1 MRVKNYKAFV
11 ENFIILFLGATTS
24 FSLPPYNYWLLNF
37 LTFSLLFIILFIN
50 KLKNPKIFFL
60 YGYIFGFGYFIS
72 SLYWIPLSLVYDE
85 NFKFLIPIAIIIIP
99 GFLSLFFALAF
110 LIFKIFFD
118 QNRIFA
124 NILIFSLVL
133 GFMEYLRGMI
143 LSGFPWNLFAFSFS
157 ANLEFLQINS
167 QIGVYAFNTFLIT
180 IFVLPAMFFLKNKKI
195 DFYGLVFV
203 LALILSNYIYGY
215 VKLQNFK
222 NLKAEDLTSE
232 IKILSTNIPISRFYS
247 NSDDEQILI
256 KLINLSNPTPD
267 EKILFIWPE
276 GIIPNT
282 NLKSLKNEYE
292 YLFEQSFSKNHKII
306 LGVNDDEK
314 KNEERIFY
322 NTFSVIDN
330 KVNVVFKY
338 NKNKLVPFGEFLPL
352 EIILSKFGLKSL
364 TNNYQSYSSGTER
377 NLFNDIDNSKIKIL
391 PLICY
396 EIIYSG
402 QLSEDNNYD
411 FIVNLSED
419 GWFGDSIGPH
429 QHFAHTIFRSIEYGK
444 YTLRSAN
451 NGISA
456 VVDPSGSI
464 IDKININNEGAIS
477 IKKMTN
483 VDKTPF
489 SIYGNKIYFLIILL
503 YIFLIFSFKKLKNE

>member
-1 MRVKNYKAFV
+1 M
-11 ENFIILFLGATTS
+11 
-24 FSLPPYNYWLLNF
+24 
-37 LTFSLLFIILFIN
+37 
-50 KLKNPKIFFL
+50 
-60 YGYIFGFGYFIS
+60 
-72 SLYWIPLSLVYDE
+72 
-85 NFKFLIPIAIIIIP
+85 
-99 GFLSLFFALAF
+99 
-110 LIFKIFFD
+110 
-118 QNRIFA
+118 
-124 NILIFSLVL
+124 
-133 GFMEYLRGMI
+133 
-143 LSGFPWNLFAFSFS
+143 
-157 ANLEFLQINS
+157 
-167 QIGVYAFNTFLIT
+167 
-180 IFVLPAMFFLKNKKI
+180 
-195 DFYGLVFV
+195 
-203 LALILSNYIYGY
+203 
-215 VKLQNFK
+215 
-222 NLKAEDLTSE
+222 
-232 IKILSTNIPISRFYS
+232 
-247 NSDDEQILI
+247 
-256 KLINLSNPTPD
+256 
-267 EKILFIWPE
+267 
-276 GIIPNT
+276 
-282 NLKSLKNEYE
+282 
-292 YLFEQSFSKNHKII
+292 FEQSFSKNHKII

-483 VDKTPF
+483 VDKTLF
-489 SIYGNKIYFLIILL
+489 SIYGNKIYYLIILL

>member
-1 MRVKNYKAFV
+1 
-11 ENFIILFLGATTS
+11 
-24 FSLPPYNYWLLNF
+24 
-37 LTFSLLFIILFIN
+37 
-50 KLKNPKIFFL
+50 
-60 YGYIFGFGYFIS
+60 
-72 SLYWIPLSLVYDE
+72 
-85 NFKFLIPIAIIIIP
+85 
-99 GFLSLFFALAF
+99 
-110 LIFKIFFD
+110 
-118 QNRIFA
+118 
-124 NILIFSLVL
+124 
-133 GFMEYLRGMI
+133 
-143 LSGFPWNLFAFSFS
+143 
-157 ANLEFLQINS
+157 
-167 QIGVYAFNTFLIT
+167 
-180 IFVLPAMFFLKNKKI
+180 MFFLKNKKI

-256 KLINLSNPTPD
+256 KLINLSSPTPD

-314 KNEERIFY
+314 KNEEKIFY

-483 VDKTPF
+483 VDKTLF
-489 SIYGNKIYFLIILL
+489 SIYGNKIYYLIILL